1 LIDTTSENAA
11 AREAALSYRK
21 SGPHA
26 ARPRIIKRMTPG
38 LDHTVRRQTPP
49 GMSVFMLIWFGQVV
63 SLMGSGLT
71 GFALGVWVY
80 QLTGSTTQYSLIIVC
95 SRLPGILISPIAGAL
110 IDRWDRRRAMIFS
123 DLGAGLTILA
133 IALLYFAGALEIW
146 HVCVALIINS
156 GLSAFQWPAYSAA
169 TTMLVSKK
177 HYGRAAGMV
186 QTGDALSHIVSPVLG
201 GILLTAIMLHG
212 IFLVDFATFLFS
224 ILTLLLVRIPSPRKA
239 EQVEAAKK
247 SLLREVAYGW
257 RYITSR
263 PGLMALLVFFAVTNF
278 FGGFILVLTT
288 PMVLSFASPSV
299 LGTVLSIGGSGM
311 LFGSM
316 LMSTWGGPKRRIHGV
331 LGFQLLTGLCFI
343 LAGLRPS
350 AEIVTVAAFFFFFS
364 LPFING
370 SSQAIW
376 QSKIAPE
383 VQGRVFAVR
392 RMIAWSSVPLSYLIA
407 GPLAEYLCEPLLM
420 PGGLLAPTVGRMIG
434 VGPGRGIG
442 FLFIV
447 MGFLTLSITAA
458 GYLYPRLRLLEDEVL
473 DTIADAEV
481 NAACAV
487 E

>member
-1 LIDTTSENAA
+1 
-11 AREAALSYRK
+11 
-21 SGPHA
+21 
-26 ARPRIIKRMTPG
+26 MT
-38 LDHTVRRQTPP
+38 
-49 GMSVFMLIWFGQVV
+49 VFILIWFGQVV
-63 SLMGSGLT
+63 SLMGSSLT

-80 QLTGSTTQYSLIIVC
+80 QLTGSTTQYSFIIVC
-95 SRLPGILISPIAGAL
+95 SRLPGIAIAPIAGAL
-110 IDRWDRRRAMIFS
+110 IDRWDRRWAMIFS
-123 DLGAGLTILA
+123 DVGAGLSILG

-146 HVCVALIINS
+146 HICVALIINS
-156 GLSAFQWPAYSAA
+156 SLSAFQWPAYSAS

-186 QTGDALSHIVSPVLG
+186 QTGEALGYIVSPVLG
-201 GILLTAIMLHG
+201 GVLLTTIKLHG
-212 IFLVDFATFLFS
+212 IFLIDFATFIFS
-224 ILTLLLVRIPSPRKA
+224 IITLLLARIPSPARTG
-239 EQVEAAKK
+239 EVEAGRK

-263 PGLMALLVFFAVTNF
+263 PGLMTLLIFFAVTNF
-278 FGGFILVLTT
+278 FSGFILVLTT

-316 LMSTWGGPKRRIHGV
+316 LMSAWGGPKRRIQGV

-350 AEIVTVAAFFFFFS
+350 VEVVTVAAFFFFFS

-407 GPLAEYLCEPLLM
+407 GPLAEYLFEPLLV
-420 PGGLLAPTVGRMIG
+420 PGGSLASTVGRVIG
-434 VGPGRGIG
+434 VGPGRGIA
-442 FLFIV
+442 FLFII
-447 MGFLTLSITAA
+447 MGLLTLLITVA
-458 GYLYPRLRLLEDEVL
+458 GYLYPRLRLLEDEVV
-473 DTIADAEV
+473 DTDV
-481 NAACAV
+481 SAASAA
-487 E
+487 